1 MLAAAG
7 SHLRVALSLVF
18 GGADVNARNTVNG
31 NTALMLAANRGALAI
46 VEALMAAG
54 ADVNA
59 RADDGWT
66 ALEAAEMIG
75 DDDIAA
81 MLRRAGARE

>member
-1 MLAAAG
+1 M
-7 SHLRVALSLVF
+7 
-18 GGADVNARNTVNG
+18 
-31 NTALMLAANRGALAI
+31 AI

-75 DDDIAA
+75 DDDIAE